1 MVSKIIRTKAIV
13 LRRTNYGE
21 ADRVVQ
27 LLTPEHGKLSVMAK
41 SVRREKSKLA
51 GGIELFARCD
61 ITVNFGK
68 GELGILTGARLEQ
81 FYSNILSDYDRLQ
94 FAYEVIK
101 QISKAADT
109 IDEPAFFDLL
119 DQALASLNDMNVYVK
134 LTQAWF
140 WLQLAILLG
149 VGLNL
154 STDNNGM
161 KLVEDAQY
169 NFDAIDSVLV
179 YHEKGSF
186 SSDHIKLLRILSAQP
201 PKVAMQV
208 NGVNDLIDDCLWL
221 AERAVAH

>member
-1 MVSKIIRTKAIV
+1 MKVIRTKAIV

-21 ADRVVQ
+21 ADRIINV
-27 LLTPEHGKLSVMAK
+27 LTPEHGKLSVMAK

-61 ITVNFGK
+61 ITVSMGK
-68 GELGILTGARLEQ
+68 NELGILTGARLEQ

-94 FAYEVIK
+94 FGYEVIK

-109 IDEPAFFDLL
+109 IDEPAFFELL
-119 DQALASLNDMNVYVK
+119 DQALASLNDTEIHLKVI
-134 LTQAWF
+134 QAWF

-154 STDNNGM
+154 ATDNNGM
-161 KLVEDAQY
+161 KLVEDATY
-169 NFDAIDSVLV
+169 NYDPTDGVLV
-179 YHEKGSF
+179 FHEKGSIH
-186 SSDHIKLLRILSAQP
+186 SDHIKLLRILSAQP

-208 NGVNDLIDDCLWL
+208 SGVGELIDNSLWL